1 MRIGILSFHTAV
13 NYGAVLQLFALK
25 KYIELLGGDVEI
37 INYVPIKAKRYFNF
51 FGLDKGLG
59 KFIKKI
65 IMMPFY
71 LYKKKKFNKFIAKY
85 MKLSDR
91 VNNFES
97 LRLLNSYF
105 DTFIVGS
112 DQVWNY
118 KITGN
123 DTRYLLDFVEESNK
137 KNSYAASFGTSKIP
151 KEYRERYINLLKDFA
166 NISVREKQGQK
177 IVNCLCSKESTVVL
191 DPTLLF
197 DMKEWRNFFSNR
209 AKYEKSK
216 YILIYCMEPSSSIIN
231 VAKKI
236 SNDTGLKI
244 IMINPFTELFQID
257 TSVMVAGPEDFISL
271 FLNAEYVI
279 TNSFHGTVFSIN
291 FGKKFFVEY
300 LSYTNYDVNSRIE
313 HILDLFD
320 LKDRL
325 IIEGNNNDL
334 YENIDYEKVNNILKY
349 EREKSINYLTKIL
362 NNNE

>member
-1 MRIGILSFHTAV
+1 M
-13 NYGAVLQLFALK
+13 
-25 KYIELLGGDVEI
+25 
-37 INYVPIKAKRYFNF
+37 
-51 FGLDKGLG
+51 
-59 KFIKKI
+59 
-65 IMMPFY
+65 
-71 LYKKKKFNKFIAKY
+71 
-85 MKLSDR
+85 
-91 VNNFES
+91 
-97 LRLLNSYF
+97 
-105 DTFIVGS
+105 
-112 DQVWNY
+112 
-118 KITGN
+118 
-123 DTRYLLDFVEESNK
+123 
-137 KNSYAASFGTSKIP
+137 
-151 KEYRERYINLLKDFA
+151 KDFA

-334 YENIDYEKVNNILKY
+334 YKNIDYEKVNNILKY